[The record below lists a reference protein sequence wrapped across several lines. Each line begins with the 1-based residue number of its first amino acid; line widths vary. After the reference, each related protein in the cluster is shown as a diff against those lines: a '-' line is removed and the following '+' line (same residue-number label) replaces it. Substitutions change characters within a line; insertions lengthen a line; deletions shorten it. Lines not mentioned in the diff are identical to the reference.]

1 MIDSELARI
10 DASPAAA
17 AAALLQVAR
26 EFNGRLE
33 LTECLT
39 RVCAITQA
47 TFRADRS
54 SIMLWSERKRGF
66 IATAD
71 VGTPPDVFARSNR
84 RTFSMQGSPYL
95 DQLASGE
102 VVVIDRSNPEPM
114 AQRLLSH
121 LQVATQVVAPLTG
134 QHGFV
139 GALLVSYERSVHLG
153 REQLDLVRG
162 IAQQAAVAIES
173 ARLFTNT
180 QKAAA
185 FRTALSDLALDL
197 NREPDLARM
206 RARVC
211 EGAQAMF
218 AVDGAVL
225 AVGDGDHLSVC
236 AVAGVCGSA
245 MIGQRAPQDAC
256 GTLAEVLRQ
265 RRAAYVNRIGAASG
279 CQLPILAATPMQAL
293 LAIPLISEHTIP
305 SVLVLIDTREPDRFG
320 AVHVDEAMTLAATV
334 TAWMENRRLLL
345 DLADERAKLAERSLR
360 LQEVNATL
368 TLRSEQL
375 RSANGALEELIYV
388 ASHDLRSPLINLGGF
403 ACELTDAV
411 ERLRGQ
417 LNGTSQDTLD
427 DVDEAAGIIRNSA
440 TRLDALVQ
448 GLLDVSR
455 CGTRPIVFDRVDVQA
470 LVQTI
475 LDAQRFVISSAAVD
489 VQVGAL
495 PVVTADPMG
504 LSQVFANLIDNAIK
518 YMGGSAVRRLEI
530 GYREGALHRFFV
542 RDSGP
547 GIGAADQDKIFRLF
561 QRGSRPPAAPGE
573 GIGLAVVRKIVERH
587 GGSVE
592 VESEAGN
599 GATFWITLPFEPPPQ
614 VEEVPDRAV
623 P

>member
-265 RRAAYVNRIGAASG
+265 RRAGCRRRRSPLSVCRCRRLRQRDDRTACASG
-279 CQLPILAATPMQAL
+279 CLRDAGGGVAPAPCCIRQSHWRSVRLPAPDPRCNADAS
-293 LAIPLISEHTIP
+293 AIGDS
-305 SVLVLIDTREPDRFG
+305 PDFG
-320 AVHVDEAMTLAATV
+320 THDSQCL
-334 TAWMENRRLLL
+334 
-345 DLADERAKLAERSLR
+345 
-360 LQEVNATL
+360 
-368 TLRSEQL
+368 
-375 RSANGALEELIYV
+375 GA
-388 ASHDLRSPLINLGGF
+388 
-403 ACELTDAV
+403 
-411 ERLRGQ
+411 
-417 LNGTSQDTLD
+417 
-427 DVDEAAGIIRNSA
+427 
-440 TRLDALVQ
+440 
-448 GLLDVSR
+448 
-455 CGTRPIVFDRVDVQA
+455 
-470 LVQTI
+470 
-475 LDAQRFVISSAAVD
+475 
-489 VQVGAL
+489 
-495 PVVTADPMG
+495 
-504 LSQVFANLIDNAIK
+504 
-518 YMGGSAVRRLEI
+518 
-530 GYREGALHRFFV
+530 HRH
-542 RDSGP
+542 
-547 GIGAADQDKIFRLF
+547 A
-561 QRGSRPPAAPGE
+561 
-573 GIGLAVVRKIVERH
+573 
-587 GGSVE
+587 
-592 VESEAGN
+592 
-599 GATFWITLPFEPPPQ
+599 
-614 VEEVPDRAV
+614 
-623 P
+623 